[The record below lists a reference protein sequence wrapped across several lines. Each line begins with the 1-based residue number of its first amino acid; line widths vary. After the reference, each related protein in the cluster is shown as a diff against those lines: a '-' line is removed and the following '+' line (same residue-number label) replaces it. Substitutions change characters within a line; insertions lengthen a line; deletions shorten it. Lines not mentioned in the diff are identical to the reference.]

1 MPTMGFFYLAAV
13 LSLTPSILATV
24 LPRDAF
30 VYKGCFSDSANGR
43 TLPTRVTGSAFV
55 GTPSSCVTACKANF
69 QFCGVENGNECWGTN
84 TMKVSATYGQSVPES
99 SCQAACTGDATQF
112 CGGQNAIGIWA
123 APGTVI
129 PTTPAPVAPTNVVD
143 DDTYTYKTCYK
154 DNSAG
159 SRELATRLTSGDGSA
174 KGCLAACKLRSF
186 NLCGIEYG
194 GECWGNNF
202 LTAAYDEPNKAGQ
215 TSCTMTCGGGT
226 PYACGG
232 SNALSLYVKSGAD
245 ITATRAP
252 LSPSSG
258 YSYQSCLADSSARI
272 FSNALSNPAGTA
284 TACLSACNA
293 AGFAFCGIEYG
304 ATTPSTQCNMAC
316 TNEDQYLCGGSF
328 ALTTYAADCTATD
341 SNAATC
347 APGGASKTCKD
358 PVKFAVRSGLCRRTF
373 ARYPNYNFAGNDIAG
388 SNTFFYGSNA
398 EFQCENYC
406 TTNYSGRFT

>member
-43 TLPTRVTGSAFV
+43 TLPTRITGLP
-55 GTPSSCVTACKANF
+55 PS
-69 QFCGVENGNECWGTN
+69 NECWGTN

-99 SCQAACTGDATQF
+99 SCKAVCTGDSTKF
-112 CGGQNAIGIWA
+112 CGGQNAIGIYA
-123 APGTVI
+123 ASGTVI
-129 PTTPAPVAPTNVVD
+129 PTTPAPVAPSNVVD
-143 DDTYTYKTCYK
+143 DNTYAYKTCYK

-202 LTAAYDEPNKAGQ
+202 LTTAYDETNKAAQ
-215 TSCTMTCGGGT
+215 TSCTMTCGGST
-226 PYACGG
+226 PYLCGG

-258 YSYQSCLADSSARI
+258 YSYQSCLTDSSARVL
-272 FSNALSNPAGTA
+272 SNALSNPAGTA
-284 TACLSACNA
+284 TACLKACNA

-304 ATTPSTQCNMAC
+304 GECWGGDTLSATTPSTQCNMAC
-316 TNEDQYLCGGSF
+316 TNEDQYLCG
-328 ALTTYAADCTATD
+328 AIDYVTNLTKSHPC
-341 SNAATC
+341 
-347 APGGASKTCKD
+347 
-358 PVKFAVRSGLCRRTF
+358 
-373 ARYPNYNFAGNDIAG
+373 
-388 SNTFFYGSNA
+388 
-398 EFQCENYC
+398 
-406 TTNYSGRFT
+406 